1 MKLIKQKLIL
11 YFRHGL
17 KIIKI
22 FCCHSVLLSCAQ
34 RNQCHQR
41 DIQPEWPNTT
51 APGVVRYLCPKPR
64 GRNISLQAGNICP
77 KNFLTYRPAHHF

>member
-11 YFRHGL
+11 YFRYGL

-22 FCCHSVLLSCAQ
+22 FCCPSVILSCAQ
-34 RNQCHQR
+34 RNLC

-51 APGVVRYLCPKPR
+51 APGV
-64 GRNISLQAGNICP
+64 
-77 KNFLTYRPAHHF
+77 